1 MNLDSKLTLNKIVQ
15 TVTKTTTRKK
25 NTVKKFH
32 NFLAGLFNINF
43 DSSTNYEGS
52 EYDALMR
59 RRDELRAEK
68 LRFGYS
74 EKNQREL
81 DDVNRKLQEYVR

>member
-1 MNLDSKLTLNKIVQ
+1 MNLKSTLQ
-15 TVTKTTTRKK
+15 TLTKTTTRKK

-32 NFLAGLFNINF
+32 NFLAGLFNICL
-43 DSSTNYEGS
+43 DKSTNYEGS

-59 RRDELRAEK
+59 RRDELRDEK
-68 LRFGYS
+68 LHFGYS
-74 EKNQREL
+74 KKNQREL